1 MYGNAREEAMTP
13 IAESNQKASR
23 TGLVL
28 HKATGYDLLLW
39 LVTRGRE
46 QAFREEMLSL
56 VSLQPGE
63 SVLDVGCG
71 TGTLAILAKRQ
82 VELTGEVYG
91 IDASPEMIARAEKKA
106 TKAKVDVAFKNAYA
120 QSLPFRNACFD
131 VVLTTL
137 MLHHLPKNARAELAG
152 EIRRVLKPGGR
163 VLATD
168 FGVPAK
174 DRKSLVDHFH
184 RRHDHGHVDF
194 REIIALLKEAGLAIA
209 KSGAVGMRDLQFVV
223 ATAPYCA

>member
-1 MYGNAREEAMTP
+1 MFGNAKEGAMTP

-28 HKATGYDLLLW
+28 RKATAYDLLLW

-46 QAFREEMLSL
+46 QAFREKMLSL
-56 VSLQPGE
+56 AHLQPGE

-82 VELTGEVYG
+82 VELTGEVCG

-106 TKAKVDVAFKNAYA
+106 RKAGVDVAFKNAYA
-120 QSLPFRNACFD
+120 QSLPFRDACFD
-131 VVLTTL
+131 VVLTTV
-137 MLHHLPKNARAELAG
+137 MLHHLPKKARAELAG

-163 VLATD
+163 VLAVD
-168 FGVPAK
+168 FGGPARG
-174 DRKSLVDHFH
+174 RKSFVDHIH
-184 RRHDHGHVDF
+184 RRHGNVDF
-194 REIIALLKEAGLAIA
+194 REIIALFNEAGLAISE
-209 KSGAVGMRDLQFVV
+209 SGAVGMRNLQFIV
-223 ATAPYCA
+223 ATAPCCA